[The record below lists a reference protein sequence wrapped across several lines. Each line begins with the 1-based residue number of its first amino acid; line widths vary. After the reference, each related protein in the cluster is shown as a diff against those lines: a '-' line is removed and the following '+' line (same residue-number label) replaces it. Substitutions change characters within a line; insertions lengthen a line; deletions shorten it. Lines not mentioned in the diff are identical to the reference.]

1 MSSPI
6 LDSYWISAV
15 PGLASENSYFF
26 VDCYR
31 VWNWNQNLFCGSSEL
46 HRSCRTISD
55 RLLFMCSHGQNL
67 VKRSNGE
74 G

>member
-6 LDSYWISAV
+6 LETHRTNSV
-15 PGLASENSYFF
+15 PGLAWENSYFF
-26 VDCYR
+26 VDYYQ
-31 VWNWNQNLFCGSSEL
+31 VWNWNWNLAYGSSEL

-55 RLLFMCSHGQNL
+55 PLLFMCSCGQNL
-67 VKRSNGE
+67 VKRTNWE